1 MVATWV
7 VIGVVVLLVLI
18 IISLYNGLVQK
29 RMRCQEAWSQIDV
42 QLKRRYDLIP
52 NLVET
57 VKGYAGHEKSTLEAV
72 IDARSRAMAA
82 TGVKEQ
88 AEAENMLTGALRQLF
103 ALSESY
109 PNLKAN
115 ENFAQ
120 LQEELTSTEN
130 KIAFSRQHYNDTVSI
145 YNTSC
150 QTFPSNTIAGM
161 FGFRQREFFQVDE
174 AAERKAPKVSF

>member
-1 MVATWV
+1 MTPVLV
-7 VIGVVVLLVLI
+7 VIGIIVLLLIVLVSI
-18 IISLYNGLVQK
+18 YNGLVQK

-72 IDARSRAMAA
+72 INARSRAMGA
-82 TGVKEQ
+82 TGVKDQ
-88 AEAENMLTGALRQLF
+88 AEAENMLSGALRQLF
-103 ALSESY
+103 ALQESY

-115 ENFAQ
+115 ENFSS
-120 LQEELTSTEN
+120 LQEELTGTEN

-145 YNTSC
+145 YNASC
-150 QTFPSNTIAGM
+150 QTFPNNMVAGM
-161 FGFRQREFFQVDE
+161 FGFKEREFFQGEE
-174 AAERKAPKVSF
+174 AVKQAPKVSF

>member
-1 MVATWV
+1 MPA
-7 VIGVVVLLVLI
+7 ILVVVGIIVLLLI
-18 IISLYNGLVQK
+18 VVSIYNGLVQK

-72 IDARSRAMAA
+72 INARSRAMGA
-82 TGVKEQ
+82 TGVKDQ

-103 ALSESY
+103 ALQESY

-115 ENFAQ
+115 ENFSA
-120 LQEELTSTEN
+120 LQEELTGTEN

-145 YNTSC
+145 FNTSC

-161 FGFRQREFFQVDE
+161 FGFKEREFFQGEDAV
-174 AAERKAPKVSF
+174 KQAPKVSF

>member
-1 MVATWV
+1 MVPVLVAV
-7 VIGVVVLLVLI
+7 GIIVLLLI
-18 IISLYNGLVQK
+18 IIVSIYNGLVQK

-57 VKGYAGHEKSTLEAV
+57 VKGYASHEKGTLEAV
-72 IDARSRAMAA
+72 INARSRAMGAS
-82 TGVKEQ
+82 GVKEQ
-88 AEAENMLTGALRQLF
+88 AEAENMLSGALRQLF
-103 ALSESY
+103 ALQESY

-115 ENFAQ
+115 ENFSS
-120 LQEELTSTEN
+120 LQEELTGTEN

-145 YNTSC
+145 FNTAC

-161 FGFRQREFFQVDE
+161 FGFKEREFFQGEE
-174 AAERKAPKVSF
+174 AVKQAPKVSF

>member
-1 MVATWV
+1 M
-7 VIGVVVLLVLI
+7 IPILVVVGIIVLLLI
-18 IISLYNGLVQK
+18 VVVSVYNGLVQK
-29 RMRCQEAWSQIDV
+29 RMRCQEGWSQIDV

-72 IDARSRAMAA
+72 INARSRAMGAS
-82 TGVKEQ
+82 GVKDQ
-88 AEAENMLTGALRQLF
+88 AEAENMLSGALRQLF
-103 ALSESY
+103 ALQESY

-115 ENFAQ
+115 ENFSS
-120 LQEELTSTEN
+120 LQEELTGTEN

-150 QTFPSNTIAGM
+150 QTFPNNMIAGM
-161 FGFRQREFFQVDE
+161 FGFKEREFFQGEE
-174 AAERKAPKVSF
+174 AVKQAPKVSF